1 MFIEIRKGN
10 QLLKKIELKDVT
22 EDNDLFYLEAAL
34 VNTVLERNKT
44 KGEKKQLW
52 PRGRRESQVRELR
65 D

>member
-52 PRGRRESQVRELR
+52 LRRRQESQVRELR

>member
-22 EDNDLFYLEAAL
+22 EDNDLLYLEAAL

-52 PRGRRESQVRELR
+52 PRRRQESQVRELR

>member
-44 KGEKKQLW
+44 MGEKKQLW
-52 PRGRRESQVRELR
+52 PRRRQESQVRELR